1 MPGAPHEVPLLLF
14 RERPELLLQLLRDAA
29 GVDVPAYARVQ
40 IEEAE
45 VAQIVPPS
53 YHADLVV
60 SLHDGGPVMAIVLE
74 VQRATDPG
82 KRARW
87 PSYVADVHAKLGCA
101 SYLVVF
107 ATTNEVAR
115 WAAKPIAT
123 FQPGSSFAPIVLGPD
138 QIPVVA
144 SVEVAVRS
152 PELAVLSVLAH
163 AAEGGRAQEIALA
176 ALAGAALLDDAR
188 SALYTDI
195 ILNSLG
201 ATQRAA
207 LEVII
212 AMNIKDY
219 EFKSA
224 PFVNRIAEM
233 EAQGRAAGLAA
244 GLKEGKA
251 EGKAEGRA
259 EGKAEGQA
267 HALLAVLSAVVS
279 SSPTTF
285 DRESSPLATWRRW
298 IAGYAARSPQRAPK
312 KPSQTSELVRL
323 AESSFRDGRCRGQA
337 Y

>member
-14 RERPELLLQLLRDAA
+14 RERPELLLELLRDGG
-29 GVDVPAYARVQ
+29 GVEVPPYARVQ

-45 VAQIVPPS
+45 VAQILPPS
-53 YHADLVV
+53 YHADLVL

-74 VQRATDPG
+74 VQRAIDPR

-107 ATTNEVAR
+107 ATTGEVAR

-144 SVEVAVRS
+144 SLEAASRS

-163 AAEGGRAQEIALA
+163 GAEGDRAREVALVALA
-176 ALAGAALLDDAR
+176 AAALLDDER

-201 ATQRAA
+201 ATLRAA
-207 LEVII
+207 LEVIV

-224 PFVNRIAEM
+224 PFVNHIAAEK
-233 EAQGRAAGLAA
+233 AASLM
-244 GLKEGKA
+244 EGKA

-259 EGKAEGQA
+259 EGEAR
-267 HALLAVLSAVVS
+267 ALLAVL
-279 SSPTTF
+279 
-285 DRESSPLATWRRW
+285 
-298 IAGYAARSPQRAPK
+298 AARGLPVGDELRSRILACRDVATLDRWVRQAVTA
-312 KPSQTSELVRL
+312 TS
-323 AESSFRDGRCRGQA
+323 AEEAVTDD
-337 Y
+337 